1 MHIPDGY
8 LGPATYGSFWAA
20 MVPIWGYASRRV
32 NRTVKTS
39 QVPYLAMGTVFSL
52 LVMMFMFPIP
62 GGTTGHISGA
72 AVVGILLGPWAAVI
86 AVSVSLVIQGLVFG
100 DGGITVIAANC
111 FNIAVVGGLAG
122 WGIYTGIVRG
132 GAIFRKTPSDRPG
145 GSPTPPLALRLTAGA
160 VASYL
165 AINLGA
171 LLTAIEL
178 GIQPLIY
185 TGAQGGAVYFPF
197 PLKVALPAVVLPHLT
212 TVGALEAGVTVLVL
226 AFFHKTEVNMGEF
239 VKASVSVFLCLAAL
253 LAASVASAHDYWI
266 EKKGEGYAIVY
277 GHGDQRMEY
286 DPANVKKVT
295 VYDAAGK
302 PVEFRKE
309 DQAKALVI
317 KPAGPASVI
326 VADLDSGY
334 WSKTIYGWKNLPK
347 RKASRV
353 VESVRSYHYS
363 KSVVAWGDAAG
374 RPVEGMRLDL
384 IPQKN
389 PFGLRAGEALPVKV
403 LYGGKPL
410 GGVDVMG
417 DHEKLAATDKE
428 GIAKVP
434 LKRGRQ
440 LITVEQKEPLIGD
453 PDADTIS
460 VTTTLTF
467 EVTK

>member
-1 MHIPDGY
+1 
-8 LGPATYGSFWAA
+8 

-32 NRTVKTS
+32 KRTVKTS

-52 LVMMFMFPIP
+52 LAMMFMFPIP

-72 AVVGILLGPWAAVI
+72 SVVAILLGPWAAVI

-132 GAIFRKTPSDRPG
+132 GMFFGKAPKAAPG
-145 GSPTPPLALRLTAGA
+145 AMSPPPLAMRLIAGA
-160 VASYL
+160 AASYI

-171 LLTAIEL
+171 LLTAVEL

-185 TGAQGGAVYFPF
+185 AGAQGGAAYFPF
-197 PLKVALPAVVLPHLT
+197 PLEVALPAVMLPHLT

-226 AFFHKTEVNMGEF
+226 TLFHKMEVNMGESSNT
-239 VKASVSVFLCLAAL
+239 AVSAVLCLAAL

-266 EKKGEGYAIVY
+266 EKKGEGYAVVY

-302 PVEFRKE
+302 PVEYRKE
-309 DQAKALVI
+309 VEAKVLSI

-374 RPVEGMRLDL
+374 RPVEGMKLDVV
-384 IPQKN
+384 PQKN
-389 PFGLRAGEALPVKV
+389 PFDLRAGEALPVKV
-403 LYGGKPL
+403 FYGGKPL
-410 GGVDVMG
+410 AGVDVEG
-417 DHEKLAATDKE
+417 DHEKVAATDME
-428 GIAKVP
+428 GMAKVP
-434 LKRGRQ
+434 LKKGRQ
-440 LITVEQKEPLIGD
+440 LITVERKEPLAGD
-453 PDADTIS
+453 PDADSIS

-467 EVTK
+467 EVSK

>member
-1 MHIPDGY
+1 
-8 LGPATYGSFWAA
+8 

-32 NRTVKTS
+32 KRTVKTS
-39 QVPYLAMGTVFSL
+39 QVPSLAMGTVFSL
-52 LVMMFMFPIP
+52 LAMMFMFPIP

-72 AVVGILLGPWAAVI
+72 SVVAILLGPWAAVI
-86 AVSVSLVIQGLVFG
+86 AVSVSLFIQGLVFG

-111 FNIAVVGGLAG
+111 FNIAVVGSLAG

-132 GAIFRKTPSDRPG
+132 GAIFRKTPPDRPG

-171 LLTAIEL
+171 LLTAVEL

-185 TGAQGGAVYFPF
+185 AGAQGGAVYFPF
-197 PLKVALPAVVLPHLT
+197 PLKVALPAVMLPHLT
-212 TVGALEAGVTVLVL
+212 TVGALEAAVTILVL
-226 AFFHKTEVNMGEF
+226 TFFHKTEGNMGEPA
-239 VKASVSVFLCLAAL
+239 KTTVSVFLCAASL
-253 LAASVASAHDYWI
+253 LAASVVYAHDYWI
-266 EKKGEGYAIVY
+266 EKKGEGYAVVY

-302 PVEFRKE
+302 PMEFRKE
-309 DQAKALVI
+309 VQGKVLAI
-317 KPAGPASVI
+317 RPAGPASVI
-326 VADLDSGY
+326 VVDLDSGY

-363 KSVVAWGDAAG
+363 KSVVAWGAVAG
-374 RPVEGMRLDL
+374 RPVEGMKLD
-384 IPQKN
+384 IVPQKN
-389 PFGLRAGEALPVKV
+389 PFDLRAGEALPVKV

-410 GGVDVMG
+410 PGADVEG
-417 DHEKLAATDKE
+417 DHEKVAATDKD
-428 GIAKVP
+428 GLAKVP
-434 LKRGRQ
+434 VKKGRQ
-440 LITVEQKEPLIGD
+440 LITVERKEPLSGD
-453 PDADTIS
+453 PDADSIS

-467 EVTK
+467 EVSK